1 MGTSAYTFGFITL
14 KIWPSRPKKPYVP
27 DGPLKA
33 LWRIGC
39 QVGGAFVTNSRLIA
53 PL

>member
-33 LWRIGC
+33 ILDYSEQWKM
-39 QVGGAFVTNSRLIA
+39 RLPWEISIIDI
-53 PL
+53 